1 MASTRTVPRRP
12 GPRSR
17 GLAAGPTP
25 APATTVLARPSTH
38 LRDAA
43 LLVAAGLG
51 GYGAAPLM
59 GYPGLDAPALLAGF
73 GGGALVAVAGER
85 GRRRRELEDRV
96 LEALAPLLGVRHL
109 DRRIV
114 TLSRWTRGWPGRP
127 TRVRVRYAP
136 GVMDTDPAWKGEIV
150 AVLASRLLAAY
161 EVTRH
166 DRRGCTL
173 WLKLVTTEPDS
184 APAPPAQVRAER
196 VITELIGP
204 TTAFTGVELTD
215 GELRSVSVSHQAG
228 ARLAAAGYRNRIE
241 RVISTMMPGRWRAVW
256 DLEGDSVRFEV
267 RPSLPTSVWLPV
279 RELEDTD
286 DLLRNYRQVRI
297 PCAVDED
304 GREVLWYPARTPHA
318 MLTGGTGTGKA
329 LALTTP
335 IPTPTGWTTM
345 GQLVVGDVVFDEQ
358 GQRCTVTGVFDQP
371 PGRPCNE
378 VVFSDGSILVAD
390 DDHQWWTVDRAARR
404 SSFRAAD
411 PRRRTPRVPQP
422 VVAALEL
429 AVARFEKDD
438 LISLADVRDL
448 AGPALTPD
456 VLRGLAT
463 EVGWCDSRR
472 VRVVQRYPQ
481 TELYP
486 ARALLTELV
495 RYAVARPGSMMAL
508 AAPRWRQA
516 LAAALPDL
524 ISLDDVAELAGV
536 TSRTHP
542 SYKYLRRVARALPV
556 PPTPVPGATK
566 VVTRTIGRE
575 LLYPARELLTS
586 VLAAGTQSRSDQRYL
601 RTGGRVRTTREIAQ
615 TLLAPGGQRNHSV
628 PVTRPLD
635 LPEADLLVPP
645 YVLGAWLGDGTT
657 TMAAITTADAEMLD
671 LLAAEGVIARPTPD
685 PIVYRLRWAAAPV
698 FAERSSEGGSR
709 AVVCAQC
716 GTALKAG
723 ESTDTCAGCRRVAQ
737 HFHSALRRLG
747 VLGNKHIPPGYLR
760 GSIEQRRALLA
771 GLLDTDGTVSPQ
783 GSTQFDNTNEQ
794 LARDVLELAL
804 SLGHRATLITKTARL
819 NGRDCGPVYR
829 VSFTCAQS
837 PFRLSRKATT
847 HQERC
852 GSVTPSRITQR
863 YITEVRP
870 IGSVPVR
877 CITVD
882 SPSHLF
888 LAGRQ
893 FIPTHNTSMAHA
905 LLGQITRYGW
915 PVWVLDA
922 KRVEFLDF
930 RTWPNVQV
938 VAGGIPQQ
946 VALVRRAWELMEYR
960 YQLIEDGKATVEDF
974 EPLVVFLDEFAE
986 FRSNL
991 VEWYAQIKVKGD
1003 PTRPPTLAEVASL
1016 ARKAR
1021 TARIHLV
1028 LSTQRPDV
1036 EFLGGE
1042 MRDNFGFRMSMGRLS
1057 PQGAMMMWENPA
1069 VGVSLPRACT
1079 GRATATHED
1088 GRPVEVQCYR
1098 FPDVHAP
1105 ASSGEHQLLE
1115 EIRPL
1120 EARWPRLV
1128 IVPPGSQDDLDGREP
1143 TPPTFREYARAEW
1156 DLAENRPDL
1165 DPLAHPGGA
1174 DRDGRELSS
1183 TLASLG
1189 LTPAGGG
1196 RRSPAAVAVPGER
1209 PTLRLV
1215 EPTWDEAE
1223 DPVVAGGGFDA
1234 DEYLG
1239 YAPPIASYARDL
1251 AVGDL
1256 IEVEE
1261 GSGVWVVVDEPPEE
1275 DVVAP
1280 GMIAVSWRGDGD
1292 ESGYLSLPDDL
1303 QRPVRR
1309 PEEDAS

>member
-25 APATTVLARPSTH
+25 APATTVPARPSTH

-114 TLSRWTRGWPGRP
+114 TLSRWTWGWPGRP

-136 GVMDTDPAWKGEIV
+136 GVVDTDPAWKGEIV
-150 AVLASRLLAAY
+150 AVLASRLLGAY

-173 WLKLVTTEPDS
+173 WLALVTAEPGS
-184 APAPPAQVRAER
+184 APAPPAAQVRAER

-204 TTAFTGVELTD
+204 TASFTGVELTD

-279 RELEDTD
+279 RELEDTA

-318 MLTGGTGTGKA
+318 MLTGGTGTGK
-329 LALTTP
+329 
-335 IPTPTGWTTM
+335 
-345 GQLVVGDVVFDEQ
+345 
-358 GQRCTVTGVFDQP
+358 
-371 PGRPCNE
+371 
-378 VVFSDGSILVAD
+378 
-390 DDHQWWTVDRAARR
+390 
-404 SSFRAAD
+404 
-411 PRRRTPRVPQP
+411 
-422 VVAALEL
+422 
-429 AVARFEKDD
+429 
-438 LISLADVRDL
+438 
-448 AGPALTPD
+448 
-456 VLRGLAT
+456 
-463 EVGWCDSRR
+463 
-472 VRVVQRYPQ
+472 
-481 TELYP
+481 
-486 ARALLTELV
+486 
-495 RYAVARPGSMMAL
+495 
-508 AAPRWRQA
+508 
-516 LAAALPDL
+516 
-524 ISLDDVAELAGV
+524 
-536 TSRTHP
+536 
-542 SYKYLRRVARALPV
+542 
-556 PPTPVPGATK
+556 
-566 VVTRTIGRE
+566 
-575 LLYPARELLTS
+575 
-586 VLAAGTQSRSDQRYL
+586 
-601 RTGGRVRTTREIAQ
+601 
-615 TLLAPGGQRNHSV
+615 
-628 PVTRPLD
+628 
-635 LPEADLLVPP
+635 
-645 YVLGAWLGDGTT
+645 
-657 TMAAITTADAEMLD
+657 
-671 LLAAEGVIARPTPD
+671 
-685 PIVYRLRWAAAPV
+685 
-698 FAERSSEGGSR
+698 
-709 AVVCAQC
+709 
-716 GTALKAG
+716 
-723 ESTDTCAGCRRVAQ
+723 
-737 HFHSALRRLG
+737 
-747 VLGNKHIPPGYLR
+747 
-760 GSIEQRRALLA
+760 
-771 GLLDTDGTVSPQ
+771 
-783 GSTQFDNTNEQ
+783 
-794 LARDVLELAL
+794 
-804 SLGHRATLITKTARL
+804 
-819 NGRDCGPVYR
+819 
-829 VSFTCAQS
+829 
-837 PFRLSRKATT
+837 
-847 HQERC
+847 
-852 GSVTPSRITQR
+852 
-863 YITEVRP
+863 
-870 IGSVPVR
+870 
-877 CITVD
+877 
-882 SPSHLF
+882 
-888 LAGRQ
+888 
-893 FIPTHNTSMAHA
+893 TSMAHA
-905 LLGQITRYGW
+905 LLGQITRYCW

-1105 ASSGEHQLLE
+1105 AGSGEHSLLE

-1189 LTPAGGG
+1189 LTPTGGG

-1234 DEYLG
+1234 DEYVG
-1239 YAPPIASYARDL
+1239 YAPPVASYARDL